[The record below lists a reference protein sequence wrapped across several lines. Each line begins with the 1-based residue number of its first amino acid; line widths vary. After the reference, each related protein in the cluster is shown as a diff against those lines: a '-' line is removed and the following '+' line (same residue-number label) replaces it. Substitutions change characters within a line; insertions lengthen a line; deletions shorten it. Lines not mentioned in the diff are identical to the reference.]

1 MTTTNVDYYVAGFNS
16 DGKRVG
22 SLICDFDPDKNPN
35 NLAALKEKAKEL
47 FTDATAIEVITADD
61 FSLYLDG
68 YVRGTDGKP
77 IPYVAPEPTEEE
89 KKATQKAE
97 LTADYK
103 AQVSELTTAL
113 QVAELNDD
121 SDAKS
126 SIQADFK
133 ELQKSYKTEMEGLA

>member
-1 MTTTNVDYYVAGFNS
+1 MSTTNVDYYVAGFNA

-22 SLICDFDPDKNPN
+22 SLICDFDPKKNPN
-35 NLAALKEKAKEL
+35 DLAALKGKAKEL
-47 FTDATAIEVITADD
+47 FTDATVIEAITADD

-68 YVRGTDGKP
+68 YIRGTDGKP

-103 AQVSELTTAL
+103 AQVAELTTAL
-113 QVAELNDD
+113 QVAELNGDA
-121 SDAKS
+121 DAKA

-133 ELQKSYKTEMEGLA
+133 ELQESYKTEMEGLA